1 MLEIEL
7 KVRVENVDTVRDRLH
22 LLSAVHGTDTL
33 EHDVYFNAPHRNF
46 ARTDEAIRVRYSQ
59 GTCTLTYKGPK
70 NRNFAVK
77 AREELNTGVESG
89 PVLEQI
95 LMRLGFTRSAD
106 VRKRREYYTFR
117 GASVA
122 LDQVEGLG
130 SFVEIEVVTEETGSS
145 ASDLIGRLA
154 GDLGL
159 SGEPILLSYLEL
171 LQAARGDPG
180 SSPSQETGRPDRKKP
195 S

>member
-59 GTCTLTYKGPK
+59 GSCTLTYKGPK
-70 NRNFAVK
+70 NRSFAVK
-77 AREELNTGVESG
+77 AREELNTGIESG
-89 PVLEQI
+89 PVLENI
-95 LMRLGFTRSAD
+95 LMRLGFTRTAD
-106 VRKRREYYTFR
+106 VRKRREYYTLN

-122 LDQVEGLG
+122 LDQVEDLG
-130 SFVEIEVVTEETGSS
+130 SFVEIEVIAEETESS
-145 ASDLIGRLA
+145 SSDLIGRLA
-154 GDLGL
+154 GELGL
-159 SGEPILLSYLEL
+159 TGEPILLSYLEL
-171 LQAARGDPG
+171 LQSARGDKE
-180 SSPSQETGRPDRKKP
+180 SPA
-195 S
+195 